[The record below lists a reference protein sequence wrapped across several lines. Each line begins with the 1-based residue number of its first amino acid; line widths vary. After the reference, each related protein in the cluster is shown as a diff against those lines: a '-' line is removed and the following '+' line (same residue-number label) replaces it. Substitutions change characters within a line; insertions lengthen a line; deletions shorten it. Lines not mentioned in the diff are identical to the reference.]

1 LANANSQPKKKKRP
15 RPGRP
20 TNFGVPCVRVSQ
32 SMYLPPSVAEW
43 TKKKYPK
50 CLGKRISKALMAEYS
65 ADMKSRLSGLEK
77 LGGTK

>member
-1 LANANSQPKKKKRP
+1 
-15 RPGRP
+15 
-20 TNFGVPCVRVSQ
+20 
-32 SMYLPPSVAEW
+32 MYLPPSVAEW